1 MRRSQ
6 SAMAGGEISRRELI
20 KRAAGIAGMVATPAV
35 IRSRAYAAEGSGTV
49 KVVPEVDL
57 KILDPVWTTALITGT
72 HANLVYDTLF
82 SADRNWRAHPQ
93 MVDKYER
100 DEDGL
105 TWRFKLRDGLGWHDG
120 TQVTARDCVASIA
133 GTTGPR

>member
-1 MRRSQ
+1 MRQ
-6 SAMAGGEISRRELI
+6 GQKAIPGGDISRRNLI
-20 KRAAGIAGMVATPAV
+20 KTAAGIAGAVAMPAIV
-35 IRSRAYAAEGSGTV
+35 GGRARAAEASSTV
-49 KVVPEVDL
+49 RVVPEVDL
-57 KILDPVWTTALITGT
+57 KVLDPVWTTGLITGT

-105 TWRFKLRDGLGWHDG
+105 TWRLSCATVL
-120 TQVTARDCVASIA
+120 A

>member
-1 MRRSQ
+1 MRQ
-6 SAMAGGEISRRELI
+6 GQKAIPGGDISRRNLI
-20 KRAAGIAGMVATPAV
+20 KTAAGIAGAVAMPAIV
-35 IRSRAYAAEGSGTV
+35 GGRAHAAEASSTV
-49 KVVPEVDL
+49 RVVPEVDL
-57 KILDPVWTTALITGT
+57 KVLDPVWTTALITGT

-105 TWRFKLRDGLGWHDG
+105 TWRLSCATVL
-120 TQVTARDCVASIA
+120 A

>member
-1 MRRSQ
+1 MRQ
-6 SAMAGGEISRRELI
+6 GQKAIPGGDISRRNLI
-20 KRAAGIAGMVATPAV
+20 KTAAGIAGAVAMPA
-35 IRSRAYAAEGSGTV
+35 IAGGRARAAEASSTV
-49 KVVPEVDL
+49 RVVPEVDL
-57 KILDPVWTTALITGT
+57 KVLDPVWTTALITGT

-105 TWRFKLRDGLGWHDG
+105 TWRLSCATVL
-120 TQVTARDCVASIA
+120 A